1 MKRRSRPLKPA
12 RRRCDERSR
21 RDLLP
26 PGYGGPPAFPTRPVD
41 LPPPCGAGGHVHC
54 GVPRALGDRLA
65 AQGAVGGRGAGAQPG
80 GRSLAAAA
88 AGSGLLVQLVPELP
102 ARTFR
107 LPRRHA
113 DRHPVRLGNG
123 DQPRVPRH
131 HLPGIRDLAADPTA
145 GVGASAD
152 HLLADAGALARLRNL
167 PRRNL
172 HHHAQRDRRRA
183 LDRSALLSGGAL
195 DGVEQLGHLPAHH
208 PAWRAALDRGWLR
221 GRHRHHLERGGGS
234 GDDLGWRWR
243 DPIERRRWPGVL
255 HLELLHRLLL
265 SAHRGRHDQH
275 RHRRVH
281 LERDHPQARLNGHPL
296 AEDTMSEA
304 ASGEGSVLRAGIT
317 AGEIEVSHVSKGYG
331 DARFH
336 TEVVRDCS
344 FTVERNK
351 LTVMIG
357 PSGCGKS
364 TLIRLLAG
372 FEKPSSGTIAINGQP
387 VTGPRRDRLVLF
399 QESALFPWMNTWDN
413 ILYGPRARGETTKQ
427 TLELAEFLLNKVGL
441 AQFRRKYPTQ
451 LSGGMQRRAELARAM
466 INNPAVMIL
475 DEPFRGLD
483 AMTKVLMWEY
493 YAALF
498 EETRRTNFFVTT
510 DIDEA
515 IFLADRL
522 LIMSNMPTRVR
533 AVLEI
538 DLPRPRTQLDLV
550 ENDRANE
557 IKMQALSILH
567 EEAMKSFS
575 RGSKA
580 AADFVDAY
588 SKRVSRT

>member
-1 MKRRSRPLKPA
+1 MSTA
-12 RRRCDERSR
+12 MSE
-21 RDLLP
+21 
-26 PGYGGPPAFPTRPVD
+26 GGT
-41 LPPPCGAGGHVHC
+41 G
-54 GVPRALGDRLA
+54 
-65 AQGAVGGRGAGAQPG
+65 
-80 GRSLAAAA
+80 
-88 AGSGLLVQLVPELP
+88 
-102 ARTFR
+102 
-107 LPRRHA
+107 
-113 DRHPVRLGNG
+113 
-123 DQPRVPRH
+123 
-131 HLPGIRDLAADPTA
+131 
-145 GVGASAD
+145 
-152 HLLADAGALARLRNL
+152 
-167 PRRNL
+167 
-172 HHHAQRDRRRA
+172 
-183 LDRSALLSGGAL
+183 SAL
-195 DGVEQLGHLPAHH
+195 
-208 PAWRAALDRGWLR
+208 RA
-221 GRHRHHLERGGGS
+221 S
-234 GDDLGWRWR
+234 
-243 DPIERRRWPGVL
+243 IK
-255 HLELLHRLLL
+255 
-265 SAHRGRHDQH
+265 
-275 RHRRVH
+275 
-281 LERDHPQARLNGHPL
+281 
-296 AEDTMSEA
+296 
-304 ASGEGSVLRAGIT
+304 
-317 AGEIEVSHVSKGYG
+317 AGEIEVTGVSKSYG
-331 DARFH
+331 DADFR
-336 TEVVRDCS
+336 TEVVRNCS
-344 FTVERNK
+344 FTIERNK

-372 FEKPSSGTIAINGQP
+372 FEKPSSGTITINGEP
-387 VTGPRRDRLVLF
+387 VTGPGRDRLVLF

-413 ILYGPRARGETTKQ
+413 VLYGPRARGEMSKQ
-427 TLELAEFLLNKVGL
+427 TVELANFLINKVGL
-441 AQFRRKYPTQ
+441 GQFRRKYPTQ

-522 LIMSNMPTRVR
+522 LIMSSIPTQVR

-538 DLPRPRTQLDLV
+538 DVPRPRTQLAMV

-588 SKRVSRT
+588 SKRVSKT